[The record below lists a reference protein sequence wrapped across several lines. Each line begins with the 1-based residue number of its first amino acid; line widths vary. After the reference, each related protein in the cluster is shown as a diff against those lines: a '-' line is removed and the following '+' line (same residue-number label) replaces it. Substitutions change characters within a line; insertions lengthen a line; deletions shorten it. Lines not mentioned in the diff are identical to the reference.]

1 MVVIPP
7 QKLYIAP
14 TMFAYPHI
22 SVASTVHHPVA
33 EQSACARAAALLPFS
48 LLPFSLL
55 RPYLQRLLLL
65 R

>member
-22 SVASTVHHPVA
+22 SVASAVHHPVA

-48 LLPFSLL
+48 LL